1 MGELLVP
8 CLEIDLRFAREVAVL
23 ALGERQALEEDGL
36 YRPKTRS
43 IAEAYGV
50 A

>member
-1 MGELLVP
+1 VGELLLP
-8 CLEIDLRFAREVAVL
+8 RLEIDLRFAREVVVL
-23 ALGERQALEEDGL
+23 ALGECQALEEDGL
-36 YRPKTRS
+36 YRPRTRS